1 MAPRKCPGMF
11 FNLLVISAIA
21 LVTITG
27 LMWIG
32 QTATWH
38 RDAADDLMHQLVRS
52 MDTLLLASLQA
63 SIKLVKEAHN
73 MWSFT
78 GLYVHHPLLSL
89 SELGSWLCRC
99 TSIHFIQHE
108 RLVHWT
114 DGRLLFEHKALNA
127 ALWYCIWLRTE
138 REHHN
143 RWCSSPGPKLLQ
155 QCRHCVFEIVL
166 CWWKY
171 NWRNCRYLWVS
182 LLSELAENGLV
193 GHYDPRYTQ
202 WYENGLRNT
211 KDGSDNPSVMR
222 QTIPTTPMRH
232 VCIRW

>member
-1 MAPRKCPGMF
+1 MSLFAAVTWCGQVIALAENSYAEFIDKCTTVTFAAAILCACVLVTIFLLPVMAPRKCPGMF
-11 FNLLVISAIA
+11 FNLLIISAIA

-32 QTATWH
+32 QTAKWH

-108 RLVHWT
+108 RLVH
-114 DGRLLFEHKALNA
+114 
-127 ALWYCIWLRTE
+127 
-138 REHHN
+138 
-143 RWCSSPGPKLLQ
+143 
-155 QCRHCVFEIVL
+155 
-166 CWWKY
+166 
-171 NWRNCRYLWVS
+171 
-182 LLSELAENGLV
+182 
-193 GHYDPRYTQ
+193 
-202 WYENGLRNT
+202 
-211 KDGSDNPSVMR
+211 
-222 QTIPTTPMRH
+222 
-232 VCIRW
+232 